1 MTESTLLTLS
11 AVRHRLLPR
20 RRFAAA
26 RGLGLSALAAL
37 AALPALPALIGVAEI
52 TAAAAPAY
60 AASPRIP
67 KGMSS
72 SSSVLISLGTTDF
85 PFEDDVPPPAPP
97 PQRANAPVPQ
107 PGGDPWAGM
116 LFNAPDPWTPGA
128 APRGPRPRPVTSI
141 PGVPG
146 SVGSSARHAV
156 AVPRGPVA
164 PLGADE
170 KPGPERVQEL
180 YREALV
186 HWAGGQSELASREL
200 SALETRVVRDTE
212 LASSKRL
219 LKSEEKVIDDVAS
232 GDLGVLV
239 PIARLHFEVYR
250 RYLNEG
256 ARGHAL
262 VEVHSRTMVH
272 DLAMLYRQQS
282 ADKDAAVVASHLL
295 STLGELLQHGAQHQA
310 AAELYTQAA
319 ELDPHNVV
327 PALALGIIYEKFEQ
341 YKSAAGWL
349 RKALAIDPQNAE
361 ARLRLGINV
370 ERLGKPEEARK
381 LLEGL
386 TAEAGDSWVAA
397 LAFEELAQ
405 LDARRDAPAAAEK
418 VLRAGLV
425 RFPQSVR
432 MRVQLAAAL
441 DRQGKIREGRQVVEE
456 IPAMKPNPV
465 QEGARF
471 RYNTSSSDT
480 VAVSRGF
487 FDDNAASR
495 MRSLAEALDRDAGQ
509 ADEAAAQQPA
519 AEQRP

>member
-1 MTESTLLTLS
+1 MTESTLL
-11 AVRHRLLPR
+11 
-20 RRFAAA
+20 
-26 RGLGLSALAAL
+26 
-37 AALPALPALIGVAEI
+37 ALPAARHRHLLRQMLAAGPVLGLTVGLAVPAQ
-52 TAAAAPAY
+52 
-60 AASPRIP
+60 ASPRIP
-67 KGMSS
+67 KEMSS
-72 SSSVLISLGTTDF
+72 SSSSSMIALGSADF
-85 PFEDDVPPPAPP
+85 PLEDDTPPPMAPP
-97 PQRANAPVPQ
+97 PRPEAPAPQ
-107 PGGDPWAGM
+107 GGDPWAGM

-128 APRGPRPRPVTSI
+128 APRGPRPRPVTTISGV

-146 SVGSSARHAV
+146 SGSAARRAI
-156 AVPRGPVA
+156 AAAPRGPVA

-170 KPGPERVQEL
+170 KPGPERTQEL

-186 HWAGGQSELASREL
+186 HWANGDSDLASREL

-219 LKSEEKVIDDVAS
+219 LKAEEKVIDDVAS
-232 GDLGVLV
+232 GDLEVLV

-282 ADKDAAVVASHLL
+282 AGKDAALVASHLL
-295 STLGELLQHGAQHQA
+295 TSLGELLQHGAQHQA

-319 ELDPHNVV
+319 ELDPHNAV
-327 PALALGIIYEKFEQ
+327 PALSLGIIYEKFEQ
-341 YKSAAGWL
+341 YKSAVAWL
-349 RKALAIDPQNAE
+349 RKALAIEPQNAE
-361 ARLRLGINV
+361 ARLRLGVNL
-370 ERLGKPEEARK
+370 ERLGKVEEARK

-386 TAEAGDSWVAA
+386 TAETNDSWVVA
-397 LAFEELAQ
+397 LAFEEMAQ
-405 LDARRDAPAAAEK
+405 LDARREAPAAAEK
-418 VLRAGLV
+418 VLRAGLA

-441 DRQGKIREGRQVVEE
+441 DRQGKIREGRQVIEE
-456 IPAMKPNPV
+456 IPAMKPNAV

-487 FDDNAASR
+487 FEDNAASR
-495 MRSLAEALDRDAGQ
+495 MHSLAEALDRGPGQ
-509 ADEAAAQQPA
+509 ADEAAAQTPA